1 MERSSIGRGL
11 GCLAVLPA
19 AFIGLLGLADG
30 IGPTGWRGF
39 SELFGWIAVCAAV
52 SYRVGLLLTP
62 RGWAEAWRY
71 LAGVAIAGA
80 LALAVNWLGLGAPMT
95 AKIAYT
101 SALQIVGVGAV
112 IGCLILLTRF
122 IGYR

>member
-19 AFIGLLGLADG
+19 AFIGLVGITDG

-39 SELFGWIAVCAAV
+39 SELFGWIAVCVAA
-52 SYRVGLLLTP
+52 SYCIGLLLTP
-62 RGWAEAWRY
+62 LGWAKAWRY
-71 LAGVAIAGA
+71 LTGVVIAGA
-80 LALAVNWLGLGAPMT
+80 LTLTVNWLGLGAPMT

-101 SALQIVGVGAV
+101 SALQVVGVGAV

-122 IGYR
+122 IRYR